1 MGNLDARRENGP
13 VLRLGELAVRA
24 GLLSEPQLNRA
35 LAQQQQEAKQGRLP
49 RQLGL
54 ILLSFGFLDETDLIK
69 LLSEQEKQKNL
80 VAKMQAPAPQP
91 SARDFAA
98 QPEPP
103 DRIEFSCTCGK
114 ILSAPRHLYD
124 RRSKCGICHTVLL
137 LNLVYRR
144 DLNQFE
150 IEPFRIGGALGA

>member
-1 MGNLDARRENGP
+1 MGTQDARRENGP
-13 VLRLGELAVRA
+13 VLRLGELALRA
-24 GLLSEPQLNRA
+24 GLISEPQLNRA

-69 LLSEQEKQKNL
+69 LLSEQEKQKSL
-80 VAKMQAPAPQP
+80 KGRQQAPAPQP
-91 SARDFAA
+91 SSQEFVAH
-98 QPEPP
+98 PEPP

-124 RRSKCGICHTVLL
+124 RRSKCGICHAVIL

-150 IEPFRIGGALGA
+150 IEPFRVGGALGA